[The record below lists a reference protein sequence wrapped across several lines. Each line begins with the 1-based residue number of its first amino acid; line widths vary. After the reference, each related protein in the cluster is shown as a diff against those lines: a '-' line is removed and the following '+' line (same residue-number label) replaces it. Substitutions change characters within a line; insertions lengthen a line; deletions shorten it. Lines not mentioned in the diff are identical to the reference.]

1 MRLRGI
7 EGQKMARLE
16 GNPLSGREIGGN
28 GARGGP
34 SEGFVKKFEHESS
47 DFARATQ
54 LHTHTHAHTHTHLT
68 HTHTPHTHTR
78 FSAKCL
84 NFVWEPHLTPT
95 SFRTMTRDY
104 YLRAYLQPHVMIH
117 YPSTRSARA

>member
-1 MRLRGI
+1 
-7 EGQKMARLE
+7 MARLE

-54 LHTHTHAHTHTHLT
+54 LHTHTPT
-68 HTHTPHTHTR
+68 HTHTPLSHTH
-78 FSAKCL
+78 
-84 NFVWEPHLTPT
+84 PT
-95 SFRTMTRDY
+95 HTYTIQCQVPQFCVGTTSHADIIQNDDT
-104 YLRAYLQPHVMIH
+104 
-117 YPSTRSARA
+117 